1 MIGESL
7 GNSNLAIQV
16 YTGFCVL
23 KITQVIIDFYQLDNH
38 GTDVSIITGGFA
50 LMNDCC
56 KAPQAQ
62 SQTLKLKFQH
72 NL

>member
-1 MIGESL
+1 M
-7 GNSNLAIQV
+7 
-16 YTGFCVL
+16 L

-38 GTDVSIITGGFA
+38 GSDVSIITGGFA